1 MKSTVKKQLP
11 TASHQDDA
19 LTEQLQRFRQQ
30 IETLGEKFLKLLAD
44 YDDVLCY
51 MKDEL
56 QIYNDDIGL
65 YSYAHKSSKLTLGLL
80 ALEGLGP
87 LHSSGNQLHTLPRLL
102 GHTPRSSRRYL
113 SELDDEVPF

>member
-1 MKSTVKKQLP
+1 MKSTTKKKP
-11 TASHQDDA
+11 IAADQDEA
-19 LTEQLQRFRQQ
+19 VTEQLQRFRQQ
-30 IETLGEKFLKLLAD
+30 IETLGEKFLNLLAD

-102 GHTPRSSRRYL
+102 GHTPRSSHRYL

>member
-1 MKSTVKKQLP
+1 MKSTAKKQRP
-11 TASHQDDA
+11 TASDQDGAVTD
-19 LTEQLQRFRQQ
+19 QLQRFRQQ

-51 MKDEL
+51 MNDEL

-65 YSYAHKSSKLTLGLL
+65 YSDAHKSSKLILGLL

-87 LHSSGNQLHTLPRLL
+87 LHSSGNQLHALPRLL
-102 GHTPRSSRRYL
+102 GLAPRSSRWIL
-113 SELDDEVPF
+113 NELDAEVPF

>member
-1 MKSTVKKQLP
+1 MKTTTKNTHSTKPNRDEAV
-11 TASHQDDA
+11 
-19 LTEQLQRFRQQ
+19 TEQLKQFRQQ
-30 IETLGEKFLKLLAD
+30 VETLGEKFLNLLAD

-102 GHTPRSSRRYL
+102 GHTPRSSHRYL